1 MGQERTRV
9 RHERILDA
17 ALEVFSSRGYRD
29 ASVDDV
35 AVAAAT
41 SKGGVYFHFPGKD
54 ALFLALLD
62 RSARLLLSRVTESV
76 SSEHDPVAK
85 VDAALLALLR
95 AFASHRRLARLFLVE
110 TLGAGPQFHAR
121 MVDVHGQFVAFIR
134 RNLDEAVRQ
143 GIVQPFDTEIA
154 SQAWFGA
161 LNQVVTGW
169 VLSDRPDR
177 LEDAYPALRA
187 LLLRSVG
194 IDPRR
199 GAAAS
204 ERAGELA
211 SVRSGAC
218 APEPASGVPIRAL
231 RTAVEW
237 ARAAGQPRLVS
248 WTTRL
253 PPADPLA
260 FFAARRVRGLAGAY
274 WERPDEGFAL
284 VGLGAAWSSAPGA
297 DVRFAGVER
306 AWRELLAAGPIEGA
320 DATAGP
326 VLLGGFGFDP
336 LRPSTELWRGFPPA
350 RMVLPRY
357 LLTRRGDAGWLT
369 VNLRL
374 APDCDAEAEAR
385 RIADELPALLEA
397 GTPSTSAA
405 DRFDVEDVLPAEEWR
420 RLVAEATA
428 AIRRGAFE
436 KVVLARAVRV
446 RADRSLTPESV
457 LAGLRASYPSCALF
471 AFESG
476 DGCFVG
482 ATPER
487 LVRLRDG
494 LVEVSSLAG
503 TIRRGATSRED
514 EALGAELLADPKN
527 RDEHAV
533 VVRTLLEQLSGAVE
547 GIDAPAEPR
556 LMRVRNVQHLH
567 TPIRGRLAPRA
578 SLLGVVER
586 LHPTPAVGGHPRT
599 EALPFLRERERLD
612 RGWYAGPVGWIDAAG
627 EGELAVAIRSALLR
641 GAEATLFAGCGIVA
655 DSDPASEHAESVLK
669 LRPILSALG
678 APTP

>member
-35 AVAAAT
+35 AAAAAT

-62 RSARLLLSRVTESV
+62 RSARLLLSKVTESV
-76 SSEHDPVAK
+76 SSEPDPVAK

-121 MVDVHGQFVAFIR
+121 MVDVHGQFVAFVR

-143 GIVQPFDTEIA
+143 GIVQPLDTEIA

-161 LNQVVTGW
+161 LNQVVTRW

-199 GAAAS
+199 GAAVRAAPPWAVPPDLL
-204 ERAGELA
+204 RAG
-211 SVRSGAC
+211 
-218 APEPASGVPIRAL
+218 
-231 RTAVEW
+231 VER

-253 PPADPLA
+253 PSADRLA
-260 FFAARRVRGLAGAY
+260 FFAARRVLGLAGAY

-306 AWRELLAAGPIEGA
+306 AWRTLLAAGPIGGA

-357 LLTRRGDAGWLT
+357 LLTRRGDASWLT

-374 APDCDAEAEAR
+374 APDCDAEAETR
-385 RIADELPALLEA
+385 RIADELPALLGA

-420 RLVAEATA
+420 RLVAAATA

-457 LAGLRASYPSCALF
+457 LAGLRSSYPSCALF

-533 VVRTLLEQLSGAVE
+533 VVRTLLEELSGAVE

-567 TPIRGRLAPRA
+567 TPIRGRLAPGA

-586 LHPTPAVGGHPRT
+586 LHPTPAVGGHPRAA
-599 EALPFLRERERLD
+599 ALPFLRERERLD
-612 RGWYAGPVGWIDAAG
+612 RGWYAGSVGWIDAAG

>member
-1 MGQERTRV
+1 MGQERTRL

-35 AVAAAT
+35 ATAAET

-54 ALFLALLD
+54 ALFMALLD
-62 RSARLLLSRVTESV
+62 RSASLLLSKIAESV
-76 SSEHDPVAK
+76 SSEPDPVAK

-95 AFASHRRLARLFLVE
+95 TFASHRRLARLFLVE
-110 TLGAGPQFHAR
+110 TLGAGPRFQAHL
-121 MVDVHGQFVAFIR
+121 VDVHGQFVAFVR

-143 GIVQPFDTEIA
+143 GIVQPLDTEVA

-161 LNQVVTGW
+161 LNQVVTAW

-194 IDPRR
+194 VDPRR
-199 GAAAS
+199 GATATAAS
-204 ERAGELA
+204 PGAVPHDLLRAGLE
-211 SVRSGAC
+211 R
-218 APEPASGVPIRAL
+218 
-231 RTAVEW
+231 
-237 ARAAGQPRLVS
+237 ARAAGRPRLVS
-248 WTTRL
+248 WTIRL

-260 FFAARRVRGLAGAY
+260 FFAARRGLGLAGTY

-284 VGLGAAWSSAPGA
+284 VGLGGAWSSAPGA

-306 AWRELLAAGPIEGA
+306 AWRTLLAEGLIEGA

-326 VLLGGFGFDP
+326 LLLGGFAFDP
-336 LRPSTELWRGFPPA
+336 LRPSTEGWRGFPAA

-357 LLTRRGDAGWLT
+357 LLTRRGDAAWLT
-369 VNLRL
+369 VNLR
-374 APDCDAEAEAR
+374 PS
-385 RIADELPALLEA
+385 
-397 GTPSTSAA
+397 PSTAE
-405 DRFDVEDVLPAEEWR
+405 RFEVEDVLPAEVWC
-420 RLVAEATA
+420 RLVEEATG
-428 AIRRGAFE
+428 AIRKGAFE

-446 RADRSLTPESV
+446 RGDRSLPAESV
-457 LAGLRASYPSCALF
+457 LAGLRSGYPSCAIF
-471 AFESG
+471 ALESG

-503 TIRRGATSRED
+503 TIRRGATSPED
-514 EALGAELLADPKN
+514 EALGAALLADPKN
-527 RDEHAV
+527 RAEHAV
-533 VVRTLLEQLSGAVE
+533 VVRTLLEDMAGAVE
-547 GIDAPAEPR
+547 GIDAPTAPR

-567 TPIRGRLAPRA
+567 TPIRGRLAAGA

-586 LHPTPAVGGHPRT
+586 LHPTPAVGGHPRAA
-599 EALPFLRERERLD
+599 ALSFIRERERLD

-627 EGELAVAIRSALLR
+627 EGELVVALRSGLLR

-655 DSDPASEHAESVLK
+655 DSDPTSEHAESVLK
-669 LRPILSALG
+669 LRPILSALR
-678 APTP
+678 APVP

>member
-35 AVAAAT
+35 AAAAAT

-54 ALFLALLD
+54 ALFLALLE
-62 RSARLLLSRVTESV
+62 RSARLLLSKIADSV
-76 SSEHDPVAK
+76 SSEPDPVAK

-95 AFASHRRLARLFLVE
+95 TFASHRRLARLFLIE

-121 MVDVHGQFVAFIR
+121 MLDLHGQFIAFVR
-134 RNLDEAVRQ
+134 RNLDQAVRQ
-143 GIVQPFDTEIA
+143 GLVQPLDTEVA

-169 VLSDRPDR
+169 VLSERPDR

-194 IDPRR
+194 VDPRR
-199 GAAAS
+199 GAATES
-204 ERAGELA
+204 ESADRVRRDLLRAG
-211 SVRSGAC
+211 
-218 APEPASGVPIRAL
+218 
-231 RTAVEW
+231 VER

-253 PPADPLA
+253 PSADPLA
-260 FFAARRVRGLAGAY
+260 FFAARRQLGLEGAY

-284 VGLGAAWSSAPGA
+284 VGLGAAWTSAPGA
-297 DVRFAGVER
+297 DVRFAAVER
-306 AWRELLAAGPIEGA
+306 AWRALLAGGLVEGA

-326 VLLGGFGFDP
+326 VLLGGFAFDP
-336 LRPSTELWRGFPPA
+336 LRPATELWRGFPAA
-350 RMVLPRY
+350 RMTLPRY
-357 LLTRRGDAGWLT
+357 LLTRRGDATWLT
-369 VNLRL
+369 VNLRPS
-374 APDCDAEAEAR
+374 PDCDVEAEAER
-385 RIADELPALLEA
+385 VADELPKLVGAA
-397 GTPSTSAA
+397 APSTAGA
-405 DRFDVEDVLPAEEWR
+405 ERFEVEDVLPSEDWR
-420 RLVAEATA
+420 ELVAEAA
-428 AIRRGAFE
+428 ADVRRGVFE
-436 KVVLARAVRV
+436 KVVLARAVRA
-446 RADRSLTPESV
+446 RGDGALPPECV
-457 LAGLRASYPSCALF
+457 LAGLRVSYPSCAIFGL
-471 AFESG
+471 EGG

-482 ATPER
+482 ASPER

-514 EALGAELLADPKN
+514 DALGAELLSDPKN
-527 RDEHAV
+527 REEHAV
-533 VVRTLLEQLSGAVE
+533 VVRTLLEELGGAVE
-547 GIDAPAEPR
+547 AIDAPSEPR

-567 TPIRGRLAPRA
+567 TPIRGRLAAGA
-578 SLLGVVER
+578 SLLRVVER
-586 LHPTPAVGGHPRT
+586 LHPTPAVGGRPRA
-599 EALPFLRERERLD
+599 EALRFLRQRERLD

-627 EGELAVAIRSALLR
+627 EGELVVALRSALLR
-641 GAEATLFAGCGIVA
+641 GVEATLFAGCGIVA
-655 DSDPASEHAESVLK
+655 DSDPASEHAESLLK